1 MRYLLLIHNVN
12 LGLTKKRIHVRT
24 CLIKFFLLYSP
35 NLDKVMDSQQIYEPS
50 RNKKVCLAYSQSLL
64 FWNAS

>member
-1 MRYLLLIHNVN
+1 MNAK
-12 LGLTKKRIHVRT
+12 LGLTKNVFMFAHV
-24 CLIKFFLLYSP
+24 LSIFSLYGP